1 MKKFS
6 IVLIIAV
13 LLSACGAPPVV
24 TKMPFVTQVA
34 VKTPMPTNNVDTAS
48 RIQVKREALNGLE
61 ISVWYPWFGV
71 EASLFETMVDDFNGK
86 NEWGIKV
93 DAIGQSNFSS
103 LYENVMT
110 ALPTQDRPDL
120 VIALPEHAIG
130 WDAEG
135 VLADLTP
142 YVEDPFYGIGYAD
155 FPSVIWDQDRLGERR
170 VAFPA
175 QRTARLLLWNETWAG
190 ELGFDSAPESSSD
203 FRQQACRAH
212 QTMLSDQTPNNDG
225 RGGWIL
231 DTESTTAYAWLLAF
245 EGGVLEGNDYRF
257 LTPNNI
263 SAFEFL
269 KKLTEEQCAWQASSE
284 ALFSDFA
291 TRQALFITASLEDL
305 PAIAREFA
313 TAKNTDIWT
322 VLPYPGD
329 NSGALVV
336 YGSSY
341 AIMDT
346 TPEEQL
352 AAWLFI
358 RWMLDPEQDAR
369 LVEATHL
376 FPLRS
381 STLEL
386 LTAYKNSHPQW
397 AEAVNL
403 LPDGELQ
410 PQLASW
416 RTVKVMLGDG
426 FADMFR
432 RTDLTSGQ
440 VAKVLQQMQDIAQ
453 ELNQ

>member
-1 MKKFS
+1 MKKIS
-6 IVLIIAV
+6 IVIITAAI
-13 LLSACGAPPVV
+13 LSACGAPVAP
-24 TKMPFVTQVA
+24 TKTPSVTQVA
-34 VKTPMPTNNVDTAS
+34 GKTPKPTNIVETAS
-48 RIQVKREALNGLE
+48 RIQVAQESLNGLE
-61 ISVWYPWFGV
+61 ISIWYPWFGV
-71 EASLFETMVDDFNGK
+71 EASLFEAMVDDFNGT
-86 NEWGIKV
+86 NEWGIKA
-93 DAIGQSNFSS
+93 DAIGQSNFSL
-103 LYENVMT
+103 LYESVMT
-110 ALPTQDRPDL
+110 ALPTQDKPHL

-130 WDAEG
+130 WDADG

-142 YVEDPFYGIGYAD
+142 YVEDPFYGIDYAD
-155 FPSVIWDQDRLGERR
+155 FPSVILDQDRLGERR

-175 QRTARLLLWNETWAG
+175 QRTVRLLLWNETWAG
-190 ELGFDSAPESSSD
+190 ELGFDSAPESSNE

-231 DTESTTAYAWLLAF
+231 DTESMTAYAWLLAF

-269 KKLTEEQCAWQASSE
+269 KKLTEDQCAWQASSG
-284 ALFSDFA
+284 AVFSDFA

-305 PAIAREFA
+305 PSVTREFA
-313 TAKNTDIWT
+313 TADNTDTWT
-322 VLPYPGD
+322 VHPYPGD
-329 NSGALVV
+329 NSGALVI

-341 AIMDT
+341 VIMDSS
-346 TPEEQL
+346 PEEQL

-358 RWMLDPEQDAR
+358 RWMLEPKQDAR

-381 STLEL
+381 STMEL
-386 LTAYKNSHPQW
+386 LTAYRNSHPQW
-397 AEAVNL
+397 AEAVSL

-416 RTVKVMLGDG
+416 RMVKVMLGDG
-426 FADMFR
+426 FTDMFR